1 MADFEKYDAGRGTS
15 DATVQTAW
23 SNAHAG
29 FIPQNV
35 YLFAASEA
43 LASWFRAL
51 VDAGALSRLLSLRA
65 SEKVLQPGR
74 GISSESVIS
83 RPVAMRSGARRCI
96 SDSAD
101 LYWNRAVRR
110 SCSRWRTNI

>member
-29 FIPQNV
+29 FIAQNV

-43 LASWFRAL
+43 LASWFRAM

-65 SEKVLQPGR
+65 SEKGSPVRPGDIQRKRNAGRDRLPCVQAPAVAFRTVLTYI
-74 GISSESVIS
+74 GI
-83 RPVAMRSGARRCI
+83 RP
-96 SDSAD
+96 
-101 LYWNRAVRR
+101 
-110 SCSRWRTNI
+110 